1 MQAGMKIKKEVE
13 TWQRIELYYVD
24 FIFVVG
30 SARRAEM
37 LTITVY
43 ARDASFMRRHRTE
56 NLHAQMTKETK
67 KRTNTLN
74 KEVQYG
80 CIV

>member
-24 FIFVVG
+24 FIFVVE
-30 SARRAEM
+30 SARRVEM
-37 LTITVY
+37 PTTMVY
-43 ARDASFMRRHRTE
+43 ARDASSMRKHRTE

>member
-1 MQAGMKIKKEVE
+1 MQAGMNIKKEVE

-24 FIFVVG
+24 SIFVVE

-37 LTITVY
+37 PTTMVY
-43 ARDASFMRRHRTE
+43 ARDVLSMRRHRTE
-56 NLHAQMTKETK
+56 NLPAQMTRETK

-74 KEVQYG
+74 KEVQYE
-80 CIV
+80 CII

>member
-24 FIFVVG
+24 FIFVVE
-30 SARRAEM
+30 SARRVEM
-37 LTITVY
+37 PTIMVY
-43 ARDASFMRRHRTE
+43 VRDVNSMRKHRTE
-56 NLHAQMTKETK
+56 SLPAQMTKETK

>member
-1 MQAGMKIKKEVE
+1 MNIKKEVE

-24 FIFVVG
+24 FIFVVE